1 MYWKRN
7 SFLIFNTETEMS
19 SGWQSYSS
27 LVTLKA
33 SFDVRSDDHGSH
45 PGDLSVYVNGDTRS
59 SIEQ

>member
-19 SGWQSYSS
+19 SGRQSHSS
-27 LVTLKA
+27 LMTLKA
-33 SFDVRSDDHGSH
+33 SFDVGNDDQGSH
-45 PGDLSVYVNGDTRS
+45 PDDLSVYVNGDTRS